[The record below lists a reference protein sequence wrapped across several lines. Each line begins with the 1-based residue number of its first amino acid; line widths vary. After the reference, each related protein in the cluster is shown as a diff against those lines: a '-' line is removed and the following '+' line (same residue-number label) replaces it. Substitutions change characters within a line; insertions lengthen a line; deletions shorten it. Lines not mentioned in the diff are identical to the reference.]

1 MPCTDGACRSRERAI
16 EADVLG
22 AVAVAAAELLDAHE
36 WALVQ
41 RRIGEVFRDLR
52 EQRAHRETARANAEL
67 GAGAPALLTAHQARV
82 LRLVA
87 EGKTYKEIGA
97 ALGRSWRT
105 VNNTVEKLRVKFEV
119 ASRAE
124 LVAEATRRGVLDAN
138 ERARQSAGA

>member
-52 EQRAHRETARANAEL
+52 EQRAHRETARAVDL
-67 GAGAPALLTAHQARV
+67 PAGAPALLTAHQARV